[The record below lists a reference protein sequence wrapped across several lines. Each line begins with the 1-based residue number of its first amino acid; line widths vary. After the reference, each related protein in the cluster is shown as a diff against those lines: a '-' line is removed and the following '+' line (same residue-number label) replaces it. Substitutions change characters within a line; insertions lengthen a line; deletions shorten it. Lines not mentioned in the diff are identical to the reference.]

1 MATTIN
7 APSSAFY
14 SSGVT
19 QLRAATLSAEDYAN
33 AYNSLLTIDPT
44 SSPTGQAAFAGTF
57 TTDLAYFTV
66 GAAGAPQLV
75 IPSNSPSFTS
85 SPAPVAAPAPAGATT
100 APL

>member
-14 SSGVT
+14 SAGVT
-19 QLRAATLSAEDYAN
+19 QLRAATLSTEDYAN

-57 TTDLAYFTV
+57 TQDLAYFTL
-66 GAAGAPQLV
+66 GATGAPQLV
-75 IPSNSPSFTS
+75 IPPNSPSFSS
-85 SPAPVAAPAPAGATT
+85 SPAPIASPASAGVT
-100 APL
+100 A